1 MIYCTIKK
9 LKCFWRETS
18 LISRMP
24 PFFTAGFRLGSGNSG
39 SKLSLF
45 LGGFF
50 CCFCESREDFCSLDW
65 LFGFFKL
72 NHLHTEK
79 EEGVVVLHLLL
90 FSPRICRDDGSSVMN
105 SRLTQARVG

>member
-50 CCFCESREDFCSLDW
+50 AASVSLERTFAPWTGCSAFLS
-65 LFGFFKL
+65 LITYTQKRRRG
-72 NHLHTEK
+72 
-79 EEGVVVLHLLL
+79 LL
-90 FSPRICRDDGSSVMN
+90 FCTYCCSPQGFAEMMAALS
-105 SRLTQARVG
+105 